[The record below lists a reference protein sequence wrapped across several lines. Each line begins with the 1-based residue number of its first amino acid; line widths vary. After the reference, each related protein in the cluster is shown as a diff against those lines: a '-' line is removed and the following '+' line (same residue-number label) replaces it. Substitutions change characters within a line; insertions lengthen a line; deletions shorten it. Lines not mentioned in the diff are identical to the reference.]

1 MLLNQAR
8 SLLLLVVIT
17 SVVDEVVNHVE
28 DDIKRLTI
36 GEALEESTDLG
47 GVNFEVQVTVNGRAG
62 VLAVVGNGLS
72 MANIFLEE
80 KK

>member
-1 MLLNQAR
+1 M
-8 SLLLLVVIT
+8 LLVVIT
-17 SVVDEVVNHVE
+17 SVADEVVNHVE

-47 GVNFEVQVTVNGRAG
+47 GVNFEVQVTVNGQAG

-72 MANIFLEE
+72 VANIFLEE